1 MVYSIDLSGA
11 YLKGLLLIKRLADK
25 TCHSRHS
32 TFEESM
38 KENTP
43 LPLNSSWFVYLLRC
57 ADNSLYT
64 GITTD
69 LDRRLN
75 EHNGS
80 NKGARYTRSRRPVK
94 LVYSETLI
102 NRASASQREY
112 AIKKLSRHAKEQLI
126 IAADA

>member
-1 MVYSIDLSGA
+1 MVYNLPHKKALRRTSIMMTNEGTNLS
-11 YLKGLLLIKRLADK
+11 
-25 TCHSRHS
+25 
-32 TFEESM
+32 
-38 KENTP
+38 
-43 LPLNSSWFVYLLRC
+43 LPPAISWFVYLLRC

-126 IAADA
+126 VADDS